1 MTGIMNFD
9 YREDDGSRDIY
20 FTLKLTEYKD
30 LNTPLANNNKQI
42 DGTTG
47 LKDRP
52 SPSINN
58 SAASNMSRA
67 ADVVDVARKAYGD
80 INKWRRIVKSN
91 DLKDLAIN
99 NVDKLR
105 GLVIK

>member
-1 MTGIMNFD
+1 
-9 YREDDGSRDIY
+9 
-20 FTLKLTEYKD
+20 
-30 LNTPLANNNKQI
+30 
-42 DGTTG
+42 
-47 LKDRP
+47 
-52 SPSINN
+52 
-58 SAASNMSRA
+58 MSRA